1 MVLASFKTPID
12 EYCARVS
19 ECYSLGPV
27 DVFQCVKDVRQAA
40 HCFYYSDI
48 YRSEPDPEK
57 IHRWVNR

>member
-12 EYCARVS
+12 GYCARVS

-40 HCFYYSDI
+40 HCFTIPIFTGASQI
-48 YRSEPDPEK
+48 R
-57 IHRWVNR
+57 RRFTGG